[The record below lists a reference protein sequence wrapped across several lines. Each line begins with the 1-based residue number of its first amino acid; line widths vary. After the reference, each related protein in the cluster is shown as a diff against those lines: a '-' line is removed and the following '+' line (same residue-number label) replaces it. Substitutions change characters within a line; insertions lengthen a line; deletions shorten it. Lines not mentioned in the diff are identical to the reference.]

1 MDKLQ
6 PPSVLVH
13 AGCSSLPDE
22 RPCHLLDEWWH
33 SMFGCHWACYQI
45 ELLYLSEQAQLAK
58 PANLWL
64 REAFYLPQKTCLAQ
78 QVLRSSLAADNTCRA
93 FYVLHCSNFACSCTA
108 PFLVSEQQ
116 SLPAAGPTG
125 ACPTL
130 PVCAP
135 TIAASLC
142 HGSCCKP
149 FTQQRG
155 GLWVGKPLFATRG
168 VNWKVTTEFI
178 SDVFAISRATL
189 CIAVKQQ
196 GLLAVCFSGHEP
208 NLPLAA
214 LWCQV

>member
-1 MDKLQ
+1 LGAIGHVTKSSCSTCLNRLSW
-6 PPSVLVH
+6 PSQQT
-13 AGCSSLPDE
+13 
-22 RPCHLLDEWWH
+22 
-33 SMFGCHWACYQI
+33 FGCV
-45 ELLYLSEQAQLAK
+45 K
-58 PANLWL
+58 
-64 REAFYLPQKTCLAQ
+64 AFYLPQKTCLAQ